1 MKADVQTKK
10 LKEAVGI
17 AEKISGKHLTLPVL
31 SGILFE
37 AKDNEL
43 VLRSTNLDMGIEV
56 SIPAKIEEQGTVAI
70 PSSIISALVSQLPEQ
85 NPTVHLEMSSG
96 NIVVTSAKSKGVIK
110 TIPHDDFPSIPRIT
124 DDSISVSNDTF
135 VKGLR
140 AVGYSSSVSTVKPE
154 LSSIYVYRDEES
166 LVFVATDSFRL
177 AERKI
182 KATGSASADILVP
195 SKNISDLV
203 RTLEAMGSPVKMR
216 VNKNLISFESNGVYV
231 VSRLTDGVFPDY
243 RQIIPKSF
251 MCEVV
256 ALKQD
261 ILNSLKISNIFSDKF
276 NQIRLIVDPKKKLF
290 EIQTKNSDVGENS
303 TQIDAA
309 LTGDRVEI
317 NFNGKYLA
325 DCFQSIDS
333 DSVSF
338 QISGPN
344 KPMIIRP
351 VSGDQNFM
359 YLAMPMNR

>member
-1 MKADVQTKK
+1 MF
-10 LKEAVGI
+10 
-17 AEKISGKHLTLPVL
+17 SR
-31 SGILFE
+31 LFE

-56 SIPAKIEEQGTVAI
+56 SIPAKIEEQGTVAV
-70 PSSIISALVSQLPEQ
+70 PAHVISALVSQLPEQ
-85 NPTVHLEMSSG
+85 NPTVHLEMASG

-110 TIPHDDFPSIPRIT
+110 TVPQDDFPSIPRIT
-124 DDSISVSNDTF
+124 EESLSVSSETF
-135 VKGLR
+135 IKGLR
-140 AVGYSSSVSTVKPE
+140 AVSYSASISTVKPE
-154 LSSIYVYRDEES
+154 LSSVYVYKDEEN

-177 AERKI
+177 AERKV
-182 KATGSASADILVP
+182 KGPGSSVSPDILVP

-203 RTLEAMGSPVKMR
+203 RTLEAMGSMVNMR

-243 RQIIPKSF
+243 RQIIPKNF

-303 TQIDAA
+303 TQVEAA
-309 LTGDRVEI
+309 LTGERVEI